1 MYAKS
6 CRGTDTFASCFA
18 QGRTAADER
27 WYRRRRGWSPYRCV
41 RDAQRHD
48 DPNEGVV
55 TLRHQHLLSE
65 NGDGRSVL
73 RVKTVNVDVNRA
85 WEKVPPLTARAR

>member
-27 WYRRRRGWSPYRCV
+27 WYRRRWGWGCLSEECV

-55 TLRHQHLLSE
+55 SLQRHLLRKT
-65 NGDGRSVL
+65 GLGARSLV
-73 RVKTVNVDVNRA
+73 
-85 WEKVPPLTARAR
+85 